1 MYRFK
6 HEHTLSR
13 MAKVLK
19 VSESGYFKW
28 VKRQNTHTLR
38 DIENI
43 ELEAEIIN
51 IFLESNAVFGAR
63 KITHKLNEER
73 SVD

>member
-43 ELEAEIIN
+43 ELEAE
-51 IFLESNAVFGAR
+51 S
-63 KITHKLNEER
+63 
-73 SVD
+73 